1 MLQDITFLGYSSRQK
16 ATPVRSRLRQA
27 GSEQNG
33 KLSFDFNFGAL
44 DRAVDKPPSPWHHVI
59 FSYENPFHAPNVLN
73 MYRGPMFLEFSSLKY
88 NSSMIKLVDD

>member
-1 MLQDITFLGYSSRQK
+1 MSSNNVAGYHIFW
-16 ATPVRSRLRQA
+16 AFVETEGTASRLRQA

-33 KLSFDFNFGAL
+33 KLSFGFNFGAL

-73 MYRGPMFLEFSSLKY
+73 M
-88 NSSMIKLVDD
+88 